1 MSYQVLYRRFRPTRF
16 CEISGQEEIVSILK
30 NQIISKKLSH
40 SYLFSGS
47 KGTGKTTT
55 AKIFARTVNCEH
67 PKDGEACNE
76 CEYCKS
82 VSENNISDI
91 VEIDAASNRG
101 IDEIRELKEKVG
113 YLPSVGR
120 YRVYIIDEVH
130 MLTTEAFNALLTTLE
145 EPPEHIIFIF
155 ATTEQHKILPTIL
168 SRCQRFDFKRI
179 DLDTI
184 VNRLEFVMNE
194 IGVEFELDALKMVA
208 SCADGAL
215 RDALSILDKSL
226 TEAKN
231 NLLTTEN
238 VYHTLGMTD
247 ENNVIQIAEAIIE
260 ADCGLAYEKLDEFIS
275 RGGDIIN
282 LNVQLLDYFRAL
294 MIYSSMSNPQRI
306 INKSEFFLGSL
317 SKMKN
322 VVDIDVLVAF
332 VKTFSLCK
340 KDSRLALNPR
350 YLLEANI
357 LYLTNQSKLYEASEL
372 SKRMESLEKQFSKLS
387 TTQMRFVPVQRV
399 EGIEN
404 EVDTETRYSPA
415 MVDSQMSS
423 AEINTVE
430 KKSPSAVQKPTGPV
444 MRNDKQTVSMY
455 QETITFV
462 GKFLFNKD
470 RDVITQTITDNLKVA
485 YYSDDMLYVY
495 PTGSAVHL
503 MGAFYAGNGLEKVE
517 AVLRDKVKKDI
528 KLKVITKPTKE
539 ELANV
544 VSSPSKAEARAV
556 PREEA
561 PVRLKSAEVKTTSQ
575 PKDIEPEIIGLD
587 DDLDM
592 DFMVKGA
599 VDMSLDTEAVVSVK
613 EENQNLAQN
622 DIINLDDLEDIPIV
636 QFNQEEVSDDG
647 YYPEDDEY
655 YNSFA
660 QSEQF
665 NDDDCDMSD
674 LDSALSVL
682 GDMTEID
689 I

>member
-16 CEISGQEEIVSILK
+16 SDISGQEEIVSILK

-55 AKIFARTVNCEH
+55 AKIFARTVNCEN

-76 CEYCKS
+76 CAYCKS
-82 VSENNISDI
+82 VNENNISDI

-101 IDEIRELKEKVG
+101 IDEIRDLKEKVG

-226 TEAKN
+226 TEAKS
-231 NLLTTEN
+231 NLLTTQN

-294 MIYSSMSNPQRI
+294 MIYSSMNNPQRI

-322 VVDIDVLVAF
+322 VVDIDVLVSF
-332 VKTFSLCK
+332 VKTFSMCK

-387 TTQMRFVPVQRV
+387 TTQMRFVPAQS
-399 EGIEN
+399 GD
-404 EVDTETRYSPA
+404 EVYSEDIYSPA
-415 MVDSQMSS
+415 TVDSKISS
-423 AEINTVE
+423 VEIKTVE
-430 KKSPSAVQKPTGPV
+430 KKAPTTAKKPSGPV

-455 QETITFV
+455 QEAITFA

-470 RDVITQTITDNLKVA
+470 RDVITQTITDNLRVA
-485 YYSDDMLYVY
+485 YYAEDMLYVY
-495 PTGSAVHL
+495 PIGSATHL
-503 MGAFYAGNGLEKVE
+503 MSAFYSQNGLEKLQT
-517 AVLRDKVKKDI
+517 VLRDKVKKDI
-528 KLKVITKPTKE
+528 KIKFITKPTKE
-539 ELANV
+539 ELASV
-544 VSSPSKAEARAV
+544 ISSSPKVETKAMPKAQ
-556 PREEA
+556 A
-561 PVRLKSAEVKTTSQ
+561 PVEVKSATVNTVSL
-575 PKDIEPEIIGLD
+575 PKQEDSFEPEIVGLD

-592 DFMVKGA
+592 DFMVKGS
-599 VDMSLDTEAVVSVK
+599 VDISLDEVAVSPK
-613 EENQNLAQN
+613 TDIKD
-622 DIINLDDLEDIPIV
+622 DIINLEDLEDIPIV

-655 YNSFA
+655 FNSFA

-665 NDDDCDMSD
+665 NDDDYDMSD

>member
-423 AEINTVE
+423 AEIKTVE
-430 KKSPSAVQKPTGPV
+430 KKAPSEVQKPTGPV

-544 VSSPSKAEARAV
+544 VSSPSKAETRSV